1 MNSRRDLSEP
11 RAHMP
16 ASGSGSREIDAFLAE
31 VRSLGPA
38 ARSGAGQGR
47 LVFALDATLSRQPT
61 WDVACDLQAS
71 MFDAVADGGL
81 SVQLVY
87 YRGAGEA
94 RSSRWVGTA
103 TALKRLMTGIQ
114 CRGGRTQIGRVLDHA
129 EKAAAA
135 APLAAL
141 VFVGDAMEENPDLLA
156 DAAARLALRGTR
168 AFLFQE
174 GRDRAATSTFREIA
188 RLTGGVHLPFD
199 EGAAAGLAD
208 LLGSVA
214 VFASGGRTALEAR
227 GTAGARQLLADL
239 RS

>member
-1 MNSRRDLSEP
+1 MTTRRDVSDP
-11 RAHMP
+11 RHP
-16 ASGSGSREIDAFLAE
+16 AAGGGSGDGAVAAFLAE
-31 VRSLGPA
+31 
-38 ARSGAGQGR
+38 ARALRPVTPGGRGR

-61 WDVACDLQAS
+61 WDVACDLQAA
-71 MFDAVADGGL
+71 MFDAVGRGGL
-81 SVQLVY
+81 AVQLVY

-94 RSSRWVGTA
+94 RASRWVDDA
-103 TALKRLMTGIQ
+103 AALKRMMTGLD

-129 EKAAAA
+129 IEAGRT

-141 VFVGDAMEENPDLLA
+141 VFIGDAMEENPDRLA

-174 GRDRAATSTFREIA
+174 GADPMAARAFREIA
-188 RLTGGVHLPFD
+188 RLTGGLHLPFD

-214 VFASGGRTALEAR
+214 AFAGGGRAALEAR
-227 GTAGARQLLADL
+227 ATPGARRLLADL
-239 RS
+239 RP